1 MAQLVPALEDA
12 DDPTTSTTY
21 SFHNNDNA
29 THAAHNHYHA
39 AASNKASK
47 NSSNTNWVSDLIRDN
62 LERLYNGEDT
72 IQIKILSKILTRLS
86 AESLSQR
93 NEAASSDSPAP
104 IQLQF
109 QKMETSQTKTKAAAS
124 QAALLTLALPHEY
137 AWEWLVTAADFK
149 LRAGQE
155 PIVNLS
161 DTACNSPLTLLGVLD
176 YILGIIQLI
185 LFS

>member
-29 THAAHNHYHA
+29 THAAHNHYR

-86 AESLSQR
+86 AESHSQR
-93 NEAASSDSPAP
+93 KETASSDSPPP